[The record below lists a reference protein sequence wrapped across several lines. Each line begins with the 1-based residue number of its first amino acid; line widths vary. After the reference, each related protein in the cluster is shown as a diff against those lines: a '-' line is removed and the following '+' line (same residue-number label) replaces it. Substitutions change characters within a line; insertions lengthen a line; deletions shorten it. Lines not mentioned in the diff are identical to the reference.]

1 MFIASSVMPLKF
13 TTAIPI
19 KRDPINLFPSYT
31 VLWFISVPKKIFAS
45 TKERKMIC
53 TALKI

>member
-1 MFIASSVMPLKF
+1 MIIASSVMPLKF

-19 KRDPINLFPSYT
+19 KKDPINLFPSNT
-31 VLWFISVPKKIFAS
+31 VLWFISVLKKIVAS

-53 TALKI
+53 MALKI